1 MMHHNAPL
9 ESPGTNSITSTI
21 TFGSS
26 EEEERKMSDLKH
38 FSYTSVH
45 SQKDTNVIPETLSE
59 QPVGVHNAFIT
70 KENPSKWEMAPPS
83 PPPSE
88 PLPPL
93 PLVAPPRRARSKT
106 LVNSGASSP
115 VSNELPR
122 IIPLEKSTPP
132 VFESTP
138 VPPPRKNIPE
148 RNSVTQQMVNLTV
161 DHTNEI
167 DGYQHT
173 KWMDDPESED
183 DRVKDD
189 WKTL

>member
-1 MMHHNAPL
+1 
-9 ESPGTNSITSTI
+9 
-21 TFGSS
+21 
-26 EEEERKMSDLKH
+26 
-38 FSYTSVH
+38 
-45 SQKDTNVIPETLSE
+45 
-59 QPVGVHNAFIT
+59 
-70 KENPSKWEMAPPS
+70 
-83 PPPSE
+83 
-88 PLPPL
+88 
-93 PLVAPPRRARSKT
+93 
-106 LVNSGASSP
+106 
-115 VSNELPR
+115 LPR